1 MLQIMKI
8 QSRTDSA
15 ILQLEDCCK
24 EVATTEKAKQLMQNG
39 ELAPGR
45 YAVIKIH
52 GEFSVKEER
61 QIIIEP
67 LNVGDMTRA

>member
-1 MLQIMKI
+1 MLNIMEI
-8 QSRTDSA
+8 TSRFDSA
-15 ILQLEDCCK
+15 ILQLQDCNK
-24 EVATTEKAKQLMQNG
+24 EVATTEEAKELMKNG
-39 ELAPGR
+39 ELTPGR

-52 GEFSVKEER
+52 GEFNVREER